1 MIVCAAA
8 ALFGAAAWTAWSL
21 APSFCS
27 DPFTDLKKQTPCRS
41 YYDRQGKLLHIE
53 RTYDYQWRFDIPL
66 EQISQEAVDVILAA
80 EDAHFYDHNGVD
92 LQAVARA
99 TWQNLTSGRIIS
111 GAPVRRKNPRHPGRR
126 HLLFRAGRQGPQP
139 RGSLP
144 SLRPSATPQRLSAGQ
159 ASGASPQTAETR
171 SQAHGTQRFP
181 QAGHGPGNL

>member
-1 MIVCAAA
+1 MVVCAAA

-80 EDAHFYDHNGVD
+80 EDARFY
-92 LQAVARA
+92 
-99 TWQNLTSGRIIS
+99 
-111 GAPVRRKNPRHPGRR
+111 
-126 HLLFRAGRQGPQP
+126 
-139 RGSLP
+139 
-144 SLRPSATPQRLSAGQ
+144 
-159 ASGASPQTAETR
+159 E
-171 SQAHGTQRFP
+171 
-181 QAGHGPGNL
+181 